1 MLSLFLNIL
10 NKIKVFPYFFLTPT
24 PYALGTA
31 AVEIFITLQ
40 NLKKKKL
47 IILKINILNSFL
59 NYKICNKSLFDNLY
73 NNNYILKL
81 PILFKNFL
89 ILFLTFDFFLKRSFV
104 LFTKFFLKIK

>member
-47 IILKINILNSFL
+47 IILKINILNSFSIQSIIV
-59 NYKICNKSLFDNLY
+59 YETVF
-73 NNNYILKL
+73 
-81 PILFKNFL
+81 P
-89 ILFLTFDFFLKRSFV
+89 RR
-104 LFTKFFLKIK
+104 